1 MALDSERIAAVGHVS
16 RFKAPCAQPDRL
28 EAAVT
33 SGGPMIDSA
42 ERTLRAQP
50 VSRPSDIPVSFLVTS
65 YNKAAYLPAVLD
77 SVWREAQAV
86 GGEVILVDDGSS
98 DGSERI
104 CAAFADLRPEV
115 LYWRQEENCGI
126 YRTVNSIAAKAK
138 GQWVRFCDS
147 DDPLILGSTCRLIDI
162 AKETGAG
169 VAYGRAI
176 VYGPEPLAREKLSLH
191 IASPSPAKIHAD
203 GLMYLIRGMNFTP
216 SMAVC
221 RTDAL
226 MRALPLPED
235 LVSCQDL
242 ALWFP
247 IVSRLPLAW
256 FDEPVCF
263 NLKGVANQLTANNA
277 LTLQQTIRITQ
288 RNAIL
293 LSAHHKRAALLK
305 AANRTRR
312 WLRKARPERN
322 SLGGQM
328 WLFGINA
335 RARIGLI
342 DFNTTLDK
350 IAAYYEHELEPIL
363 KRQAKP
369 F

>member
-1 MALDSERIAAVGHVS
+1 MT
-16 RFKAPCAQPDRL
+16 AP
-28 EAAVT
+28 
-33 SGGPMIDSA
+33 A
-42 ERTLRAQP
+42 ERTLQGQP
-50 VSRPSDIPVSFLVTS
+50 VSHPSAIPVSFLVTS

-104 CAAFADLRPEV
+104 CAAFAELHPEI
-115 LYWRQEENCGI
+115 LYWRQENRGI
-126 YRTVNSIAAKAK
+126 YQTVNSIAAKAR

-147 DDPLILGSTCRLIDI
+147 DDPLISGSTRRLVEI

-169 VAYGRAI
+169 VVYGRAI
-176 VYGPEPLAREKLSLH
+176 VYGPEPLSGEKLSLR
-191 IASPSPAKIHAD
+191 ISSPSATNVHPD
-203 GLMYLIRGMNFTP
+203 GVMYLIRGMNFTP

-221 RTDAL
+221 RGDAL
-226 MRALPLPED
+226 MEALPLPAD

-242 ALWFP
+242 ALWLP

-256 FDEPVCF
+256 INEPVCF
-263 NLKGVANQLTANNA
+263 NLKGVPNQLTANNA

-288 RNAIL
+288 RNAGL
-293 LSAHHKRAALLK
+293 LSARHKRAALLK

-312 WLRKARPERN
+312 WLRQMGPDRN
-322 SLGGQM
+322 SLGVQM
-328 WLFGINA
+328 WLIGINA
-335 RARIGLI
+335 RARFGTI
-342 DFNTTLDK
+342 DFNATLDK
-350 IAAYYEHELEPIL
+350 IAHYYEHELEPIL
-363 KRQAKP
+363 TRRTRP